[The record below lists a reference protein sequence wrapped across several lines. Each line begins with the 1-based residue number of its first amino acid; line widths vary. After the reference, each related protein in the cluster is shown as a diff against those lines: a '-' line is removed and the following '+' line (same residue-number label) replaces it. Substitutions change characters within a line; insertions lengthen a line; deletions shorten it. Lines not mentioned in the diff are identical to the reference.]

1 MSTESRLIDFF
12 DRTQIVNLPT
22 RKDRQ
27 RETIVEFKKYA
38 FPIQNEKCD
47 FFPAIKPDE
56 TKGFPNIGTRG
67 CFLSH
72 LAIIEAAIETKLNSV
87 LIIEDDIYFS
97 RKINDHTQNAL
108 EELDKLDWDIAY
120 LGHPLGDDQN
130 NPSWKR
136 LDQPMMMSHFY
147 ALNVKTFKKLA
158 NFLKALEGRPL
169 GDPEGGPMHYDGALN
184 FYREKHPEVNAYY
197 FSKNLGWQRPSKTDI
212 HENSFLDRYR
222 FLKPL
227 TKIVR
232 RLKKR
237 FAKEYR
243 F

>member
-1 MSTESRLIDFF
+1 MSLIDYF
-12 DRTQIVNLPT
+12 DRTSIVNLPNRT
-22 RKDRQ
+22 DRQ
-27 RETIVEFKKYA
+27 RETIDEFKKYGLA
-38 FPIQNEKCD
+38 IRTSKCD

-56 TKGFPNIGTRG
+56 SKGFPNIGTRG

-72 LAIIEAAIETKLNSV
+72 LSIIESSIKAGIDNV

-97 RKINDHTQNAL
+97 RKINEYTKDAL
-108 EELDKLDWDIAY
+108 DSLKNLDWDIVY
-120 LGHPLGDDQN
+120 FGHPLGDAS
-130 NPSWKR
+130 PPPVWKQ

-147 ALNVKTFKKLA
+147 ALNAKTFKKLA
-158 NFLKALEGRPL
+158 SFLKTLESRPL

-184 FYREKHPEVNAYY
+184 FYREKHPEVKAYY

-222 FLKPL
+222 LLNPI

-232 RLKKR
+232 KLKKR
-237 FAKEYR
+237 FAKEYQ

>member
-1 MSTESRLIDFF
+1 MSKPPGLIDFF
-12 DRTQIVNLPT
+12 DRTYIVNLPSRID
-22 RKDRQ
+22 RKN
-27 RETIVEFKKYA
+27 ETIEEFNRYE
-38 FPIQNEKCD
+38 FPINNNKCD
-47 FFPAIKPDE
+47 FFSAIKPDD
-56 TKGFPNIGTRG
+56 TGGFPNIGTRG

-72 LAIIEAAIETKLNSV
+72 LAIIESAIQTNLETI

-97 RKINDHTQNAL
+97 RKIHKYTQDAL
-108 EELDKLDWDIAY
+108 DGLNKLEWDIAY
-120 LGHPLGDDQN
+120 LGHPLGDDQKK
-130 NPSWKR
+130 PSWKL

-147 ALNVKTFKKLA
+147 ALNAKTFKKLA
-158 NFLKALEGRPL
+158 KFLRAVENRPL

-212 HENSFLDRYR
+212 HENSFLDRYHL
-222 FLKPL
+222 LKPA
-227 TKIVR
+227 TKIIR
-232 RLKKR
+232 NLKTR